1 MLEKKKKLNQLKKKM
16 ENKTKLTAE
25 EKAELL
31 KEPTIVNEELIDM
44 TKVSDISRGEKLV
57 GINFNPSADTEV
69 DTVKRACAYL
79 IDVIEKH
86 REEHAQHGTLTAD
99 REFLMNHALGE
110 IINAQM
116 NVVKVIT
123 FKQ

>member
-1 MLEKKKKLNQLKKKM
+1 MEKENKSTIEKK
-16 ENKTKLTAE
+16 E
-25 EKAELL
+25 ELL
-31 KEPTIVNEELIDM
+31 NEPTIVNEERIDM
-44 TKVSDISRGEKLV
+44 SNISEISRGEQLV
-57 GINFNPSADTEV
+57 GITFNPSGNSEV

-86 REEHAQHGTLTAD
+86 REDSIANGTLIAN
-99 REFLMNHALGE
+99 REFLMDHAIGE

-123 FKQ
+123 FK

>member
-1 MLEKKKKLNQLKKKM
+1 MQVKLNVNMQEMKKEDKSTIEKK
-16 ENKTKLTAE
+16 E
-25 EKAELL
+25 ELL
-31 KEPTIVNEELIDM
+31 NEPTIVNEELVDM
-44 TKVSDISRGEKLV
+44 SKVSDTSRGEKLV
-57 GINFNPSADTEV
+57 GISFNPSGNAEV

-86 REEHAQHGTLTAD
+86 REEHGHHGTLTAD

-110 IINAQM
+110 ILNAQM

>member
-1 MLEKKKKLNQLKKKM
+1 M
-16 ENKTKLTAE
+16 ENVNEQGAQPVEETTNVQYFTE
-25 EKAELL
+25 EKIEVP
-31 KEPTIVNEELIDM
+31 E
-44 TKVSDISRGEKLV
+44 SRGERLV
-57 GINFNPSADTEV
+57 GISFNPSADPEV

-86 REEHAQHGTLTAD
+86 REDAIANGTLTAN

-110 IINAQM
+110 VINAQM

-123 FKQ
+123 FK

>member
-1 MLEKKKKLNQLKKKM
+1 MSTEKEKP
-16 ENKTKLTAE
+16 ELT
-25 EKAELL
+25 
-31 KEPTIVNEELIDM
+31 EPTIVNEELIDM
-44 TKVSDISRGEKLV
+44 NNISTESRGEQLV
-57 GINFNPSADTEV
+57 GITFNPSRDSEV

-86 REEHAQHGTLTAD
+86 REDSAINGTLTAN

-123 FKQ
+123 FQK

>member
-1 MLEKKKKLNQLKKKM
+1 MKEEAKK
-16 ENKTKLTAE
+16 TLT
-25 EKAELL
+25 
-31 KEPTIVNEELIDM
+31 EPTIVNEEKIDM
-44 TKVSDISRGEKLV
+44 SKISEHSRGEKLV
-57 GINFNPSADTEV
+57 GITFNPSRNEEV

-79 IDVIEKH
+79 IDVVEKH
-86 REEHAQHGTLTAD
+86 RESSIANGTLTAD

-123 FKQ
+123 FDPWK